1 MRWWGCGMHQLDL
14 SMVAMQLVSQF
25 SKMQY
30 NTMLFQCNPWPNAIH
45 LIGHCNATHWDAVQS
60 DLIHCV
66 SMQLSLAKSTL
77 AVQSYYHSGNNSA
90 IRFDALCP
98 FKRWKEQDTNISS
111 LKSAFFFGPLCTLK
125 WQKFIDQIHPCG
137 ASKRKEHFLVPTGC
151 PKIDLVNFIQ
161 CKRFIFW
168 LWPIDHCI
176 DAGCESWKQRQHFE
190 SNPSS
195 QRLPKHFQLVPT
207 WT

>member
-1 MRWWGCGMHQLDL
+1 MHQLDL

-90 IRFDALCP
+90 IRLDALCP

-111 LKSAFFFGPLCTLK
+111 LKSAFFSGPLCTLK

-137 ASKRKEHFLVPTGC
+137 ALKSKST
-151 PKIDLVNFIQ
+151 
-161 CKRFIFW
+161 FW
-168 LWPIDHCI
+168 CQQAAPRLTWSISSKARGSFSGFDQLTI
-176 DAGCESWKQRQHFE
+176 GAGCESWKQRQHFE